1 MALTASFIQELRE
14 ETSKILAICS
24 SLNKEDLF
32 IQKINKQ
39 VVSNNPNGLLLK
51 AEHFFLSDC
60 IAMYNLCLRKE
71 NDKARFTLAYY
82 YDALR
87 NSSFADDKEV
97 KSLNALVISEN
108 FKMHISKIR
117 NDNSL

>member
-14 ETSKILAICS
+14 ETLKILDICS

-32 IQKINKQ
+32 IQKINQ
-39 VVSNNPNGLLLK
+39 QAVSNNANGLLLK

-60 IAMYNLCLRKE
+60 IAMYNLCLSKE

-87 NSSFADDKEV
+87 NASFADEKEV
-97 KSLNALVISEN
+97 KTLNTLVATEN
-108 FKMHISKIR
+108 
-117 NDNSL
+117 